1 MFKHLLVPLD
11 GSPLAE
17 KALPAT
23 LEIASRFDSEI
34 TLLRVIQPPYVLTN
48 VGGSNYAALFTALR
62 DQAEEEAKSYL
73 TTQQN
78 SLRQQGYQVHAQ
90 MVNGDPIA
98 EIILQVAETTQA
110 DMIVMSTHGRG
121 GLSRWVY
128 GSVADRILRHANIP
142 VLLIRN
148 RSEVH

>member
-1 MFKHLLVPLD
+1 MFKHLLIPLD

-17 KALPAT
+17 KALPAA
-23 LEIASRFDSEI
+23 LELAGRFNSQI

-73 TTQQN
+73 TIQQN

-90 MVNGDPIA
+90 IMNGEPIA
-98 EIILQVAETTQA
+98 EIILQVAETSQA
-110 DMIVMSTHGRG
+110 DTIVMSTHGRG
-121 GLSRWVY
+121 GFSRWVY
-128 GSVADRILRHANIP
+128 GSVADRILRYANIP

-148 RSEVH
+148 HSEAN